1 MKSLVKLNALPDVLD
16 VRELMEIK
24 GGDGGEAPKCS
35 VVAIAV
41 KCTGEGGIII
51 CPVAGSG
58 VIIQYPE
65 PDKPAD

>member
-24 GGDGGEAPKCS
+24 GGDGGSGPTCNVVS
-35 VVAIAV
+35 VAV
-41 KCTGEGGIII
+41 KCIEKVGVVI
-51 CPVAGSG
+51 CTVKGSG
-58 VIIQYPE
+58 VIIKEPD